1 MLKKRLIL
9 TLTFNEGVLFRT
21 KKFIP
26 DYRYTKNFIDFW
38 SADEI
43 MLLDISKKN
52 KLSNKFLNI
61 VNFFSLNCFL
71 PISVG
76 GGIKSFLDV
85 KKLFNYGAD
94 KVVINSS
101 TYKNPQLI
109 EKVSKVFGSQSVIH
123 SIDCKKNKK
132 GMYDVMINNNSFN
145 TKLDPIEWAKI
156 AINNGCGELLINN
169 IDNDGSLLGYDLD
182 LVRYISRNTNLPC
195 LALGGAGNW
204 SHMLELFKKTNI
216 SAACTQNIYHFT
228 NESLKS
234 AKEYLKK
241 NRVLIRE

>member
-9 TLTFNEGVLFRT
+9 VLTFNDGILFRT

-26 DYRYTKNFIDFW
+26 DYRYTKNFIDLW

-43 MLLDISKKN
+43 ILLDISKKN
-52 KLSNKFLNI
+52 KLSQKFLDI

-76 GGIKSFLDV
+76 GGIKTFKDADN
-85 KKLFNYGAD
+85 LFKQGAD
-94 KVVINSS
+94 KVVLNSS
-101 TYKNPQLI
+101 TYKNPDLI
-109 EKVSKVFGSQSVIH
+109 GKISKVFGSQSIVH
-123 SIDCKKNKK
+123 SIDCKKNKRNK
-132 GMYDVMINNNSFN
+132 YEVVINNSINI
-145 TKLDPIEWAKI
+145 KLDPLQWAKI
-156 AINNGCGELLINN
+156 AIENGCGELLINS
-169 IDNDGSLLGYDLD
+169 IENDGSLLGYDLD
-182 LVRYISRNTNLPC
+182 LINLIVKKVKVPC

-204 SHMLELFKKTNI
+204 DHILQLFRKTNI

-241 NRVLIRE
+241 NKILVRQ